1 MQNKDYTELLNS
13 FTMQININFPSNEE
27 LTNFLF
33 SQINEFICTDF
44 DGIPENK
51 VFRLFLNTI
60 KEMIEFSFKNNA
72 SKSYLRNTFKAIN
85 NKLLIEI
92 FTNIMPKRIN
102 DVKFI
107 LSRLINF
114 FVYQDV
120 TSSNE
125 YRLNEIID
133 FIESYE

>member
-13 FTMQININFPSNEE
+13 FTMQINIDFPSNEE
-27 LTNFLF
+27 LTNFLIA
-33 SQINEFICTDF
+33 QINEFICTDF

-72 SKSYLRNTFKAIN
+72 SKSYLRNIFKAIN

-107 LSRLINF
+107 LRRLINF

-125 YRLNEIID
+125 YRLTEIID